1 LTIIAFMRLALLRL
15 LSLPRAA
22 ATPALL
28 AIALLTACKGDDP
41 VPTSATPVTTA
52 TIAAPVAS
60 RLSEANAPTVRIT
73 DNKGRGMRN
82 LLVRWRVTSGG
93 GSVLNDSARTN
104 AQGDASSGGW
114 NLGTTAGVQTLQA
127 SADGVPAVTFTA
139 TAVPGP
145 IAELVPVTTEF
156 TTTVVN
162 QPVAPAAAVRAKD
175 AYGNLVPGG
184 QVVFVLAQSQGALV
198 GETQAT
204 NAQGIATLPTWQLG
218 TTAGT
223 QAVRVTSATAQT
235 ITISVTARPG
245 PATTLSRVTTADQT
259 TLASA
264 PAAATPT
271 VKVADAFNN
280 GVEGVTVTFAPGA
293 NSGTV
298 TTATATSD
306 INGFATPGNWVLGAA
321 ATQTLTASSSAI
333 PGTTIGF
340 TARTLSSA
348 YDIDLR
354 FVGGGGTE
362 QMRDAFRSAA
372 LRWRSVIVGDV
383 STTRVTAAAG
393 ACATWQPAIDETI
406 NDVVIF
412 ARIVNIDG
420 PGNILA
426 RAGPCFVNTATRL
439 PVMGIM
445 EFDESDLPSLIA
457 RAGLVDVVQHEMG
470 HVLGIGTMWNF
481 GGRSLLVGAGT
492 NDPYF
497 AGEFGRAGFAS
508 INSVVFSG
516 TPVPVENSG
525 ASGTRDSHWRET
537 TLGRELMTGF
547 YNAGVVNPLSK
558 LTVGSLQDLG
568 YEVNMAAADPYTI
581 TAVLNSFPFGVSA
594 NRFELIDDV
603 MSIPLY
609 EVHNGVARL
618 VRAAAVRK

>member
-1 LTIIAFMRLALLRL
+1 
-15 LSLPRAA
+15 
-22 ATPALL
+22 
-28 AIALLTACKGDDP
+28 
-41 VPTSATPVTTA
+41 
-52 TIAAPVAS
+52 
-60 RLSEANAPTVRIT
+60 
-73 DNKGRGMRN
+73 
-82 LLVRWRVTSGG
+82 
-93 GSVLNDSARTN
+93 
-104 AQGDASSGGW
+104 
-114 NLGTTAGVQTLQA
+114 
-127 SADGVPAVTFTA
+127 
-139 TAVPGP
+139 
-145 IAELVPVTTEF
+145 
-156 TTTVVN
+156 
-162 QPVAPAAAVRAKD
+162 
-175 AYGNLVPGG
+175 
-184 QVVFVLAQSQGALV
+184 
-198 GETQAT
+198 
-204 NAQGIATLPTWQLG
+204 
-218 TTAGT
+218 
-223 QAVRVTSATAQT
+223 
-235 ITISVTARPG
+235 
-245 PATTLSRVTTADQT
+245 
-259 TLASA
+259 
-264 PAAATPT
+264 
-271 VKVADAFNN
+271 VADAFNN

-581 TAVLNSFPFGVSA
+581 AAVLNSFPFGVSA